1 MNQIKTRKNE
11 ILELLKRENDFY
23 LITLLENMGRGYSA
37 GELFEN
43 QLKYIKKNEEIAIFE
58 LVLESKI
65 PLINS
70 KIVYS
75 AQIELN
81 RLIQRKAEFV
91 NLKRDDLAKETDK
104 TIKYLEVFLRKYECE
119 CGKTKNFSKSRTSFR
134 NAICEDIYRSIEKI
148 ELLDVALAEELRKS
162 LKKAP
167 NIHIISDN
175 Q

>member
-23 LITLLENMGRGYSA
+23 LITLLENMGKGYSA

-43 QLKYIKKNEEIAIFE
+43 QLKYIKNNEEIAIFE

-65 PLINS
+65 PLINR

-75 AQIELN
+75 VQREIN

-91 NLKRDDLAKETDK
+91 SLKRDDLAKETDK
-104 TIKYLEVFLRKYECE
+104 TIKYLAIFLKKSKDKY
-119 CGKTKNFSKSRTSFR
+119 GKTKIPTISRTSFG
-134 NAICEDIYRSIEKI
+134 NAICEDIYISIEKI
-148 ELLDVALAEELRKS
+148 ELWDVALAEELRER
-162 LKKAP
+162 LKKTP
-167 NIHIISDN
+167 TIHID
-175 Q
+175 